1 MVIYPGKILR
11 PGMTGFTVKVLQQ
24 SMNEE
29 KELIKDEGCFENGVY
44 DERTAEM
51 VRKYRYFFGL
61 PDGDTTGY
69 FLWSR
74 LVNKC

>member
-29 KELIKDEGCFENGVY
+29 KELIKDEGCF
-44 DERTAEM
+44 
-51 VRKYRYFFGL
+51 
-61 PDGDTTGY
+61 
-69 FLWSR
+69 
-74 LVNKC
+74 